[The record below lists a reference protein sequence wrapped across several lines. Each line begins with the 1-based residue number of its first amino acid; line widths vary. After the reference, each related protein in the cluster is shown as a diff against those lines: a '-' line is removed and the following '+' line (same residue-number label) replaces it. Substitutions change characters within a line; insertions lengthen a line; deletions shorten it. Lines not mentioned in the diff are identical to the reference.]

1 MKFPTYA
8 AAVAYVTAWCG
19 NAPYTLTVVDTASA
33 LLGEIKGE
41 LIEDLSQTE
50 RDWVLEA
57 FSQSGEKTYGDATIS
72 VESGDAQLGYILVFF
87 DEEGDTERVYAHSI
101 YY

>member
-19 NAPYTLTVVDTASA
+19 NAPYTLTVIDPAND
-33 LLGEIKGE
+33 LLGEIHSE
-41 LIEDLSQTE
+41 CVEDLSQTE
-50 RDWVLEA
+50 RDWVLRELA
-57 FSQSGEKTYGDATIS
+57 TSGEKTYGHVTVG

-87 DEEGDTERVYAHSI
+87 DKEGDTERVYAHSI